1 MILYRTKYYALN
13 QYNQY
18 NSASE
23 SWLHKIDEMKKS
35 FIKPPKWSIDL
46 CEKIE
51 EYYATNN
58 HYPDDAK
65 FKELY
70 IEYSPTVQGFIT
82 QTERTADEKV
92 RDHFWKYE
100 GIDKKD
106 VEDIIR
112 DFNTFEQKAR
122 TEITPKEYRD
132 LQQILSKGN
141 STLREKEE
149 FLRKLS
155 NKYTNLAA
163 DFKIIEEK
171 LDKANDVIIV
181 NNKIKEGLLGGITQ
195 DNIYS
200 GGINKDV
207 LISNDLL
214 LKGNSKGGYF
224 IDLKSDK
231 AELGRYLKFREI
243 IQEDLEKNVNKDS
256 DSLKRFLNDFNLAL
270 GKKANVKKVLKDP
283 AVVKQTT
290 NFDKLQA
297 ALEIM
302 GSNIEDASH
311 ARIQHL
317 IKSHEVDS
325 LNELI
330 IAVGRD
336 PKADG
341 FSKKEIQE
349 LAKVVDN
356 KAAESI
362 ARKVSP
368 ITQSRIAQTIQQMGA
383 TPIVTGTGAGPNP
396 NTGSNPNAGSNPN
409 TGSGSGS
416 NTGSGGGSRS
426 TGSGSGSTGGSN
438 KGGGKKITWGER
450 AKTWVKD
457 HPWKTTGLAALSLAL
472 GFAVW
477 RSMKAENDGADDSQN
492 DYINYNKFDRYKK
505 RFE

>member
-1 MILYRTKYYALN
+1 MILYRTKYYAI
-13 QYNQY
+13 NQY

-23 SWLHKIDEMKKS
+23 SWLFKIDEMKKS

-46 CEKIE
+46 CDKIE
-51 EYYATNN
+51 EYRVKNN

-70 IEYSPTVQGFIT
+70 IECSPTVQGIIT
-82 QTERTADEKV
+82 QAERTADEKV

-100 GIDKKD
+100 GIDKRD
-106 VEDIIR
+106 VEDIIK
-112 DFNTFEQKAR
+112 DFNAFEQKAK
-122 TEITPKEYRD
+122 TEITSKEYRD
-132 LQQILSKGN
+132 LEQILSKGN

-149 FLRKLS
+149 FLRELS
-155 NKYTNLAA
+155 KRYPNLAA
-163 DFKIIEEK
+163 DFQIIEKK
-171 LDKANDVIIV
+171 LDKANDVIIE

-195 DNIYS
+195 DSIYS

-214 LKGNSKGGYF
+214 LKGKSNGGYF
-224 IDLKSDK
+224 IDLKDNK

-256 DSLKRFLNDFNLAL
+256 ESLKRFLNDFNLAL
-270 GKKANVKKVLKDP
+270 GNKANVKDILKNP
-283 AVVKQTT
+283 AVIKQTT

-317 IKSHEVDS
+317 IKSHKVDS
-325 LNELI
+325 LGDLI
-330 IAVGRD
+330 MVIGRD

-341 FSKKEIQE
+341 FSKNEIQE
-349 LAKVVDN
+349 LVKVVDS
-356 KAAESI
+356 KAAENI

-383 TPIVTGTGAGPNP
+383 TPPIVTGTG
-396 NTGSNPNAGSNPN
+396 AGSNPN

-426 TGSGSGSTGGSN
+426 TGSGSGSTGSSN
-438 KGGGKKITWGER
+438 KGGGKKITWGEK